1 MFVNLKTYNY
11 FLKVSAYLNYLLLA
25 SYKYLQSGYL
35 VVITISEGN
44 CVFLCER
51 TTYLCTFLM
60 MLTDFSMRTHTW
72 FAYWLPTM
80 AVVSLSKS
88 IFRSFHTHQVSP
100 GGGRQ
105 QWTGRD
111 VVQRG
116 LLALLEGPNCSQVV
130 AGMDVVRRAVVRR
143 LRLTDQLL
151 KSTRVPIR
159 IKNQ

>member
-1 MFVNLKTYNY
+1 
-11 FLKVSAYLNYLLLA
+11 
-25 SYKYLQSGYL
+25 
-35 VVITISEGN
+35 
-44 CVFLCER
+44 
-51 TTYLCTFLM
+51 
-60 MLTDFSMRTHTW
+60 
-72 FAYWLPTM
+72 M